1 MIEQTVARVV
11 YQGDGRTK
19 EFPFAFPVLDRKF
32 IYVVISDRNGR
43 EKTLKSDYYV
53 DMDKHV
59 VLYPG
64 YPKGEEPAEAERP
77 AVLAPGEKIV
87 IYRNT
92 PVSQLT
98 SLGDKWPFDV
108 CEKALDKLTM
118 IDQENKESIS
128 RTVRLAGATEEV
140 EVVLPPPE
148 KDTAI
153 GWSEDGKSVVNV
165 PVKRWQEEARAA
177 AAEAQTQASMAM
189 TYKEESK
196 ESRRKAERSEEKAK
210 EYADRAVMAENK
222 AYEYAIDAEE
232 KHDAFRK
239 SAETAMNEINALNE
253 EVKEGVILTGEA
265 QQRLIKEKAYEAV
278 ETVKKQ
284 GENEAE
290 RVKEQGKT
298 SVQDVQTEGE
308 TQKQKIQTSVA
319 SIADAAQ
326 KAQGGAETAAREAE
340 DAKNIALSHATESE
354 TYSQAALA
362 AKEATTGA
370 KEEAVQAKNDAVA
383 AATKAGQS
391 ETAATSAQTAAETA
405 NTNAQ
410 AANTAAQEAR
420 KNAETAAQAANGAA
434 SSAGQSA
441 GVAKNAQTVAG
452 LARTAAQA
460 AQTAAQAANTDAQKA
475 KDAAE
480 KASMSAEAANRETQT
495 ASAAAQGAATQ
506 AQAASREAQS
516 ASAST
521 VTELNALAEQARS
534 AESAAATSATQ
545 AKQSEN
551 AAATS
556 ATEAK
561 NAAKQAEQIAGGDFL
576 TTAKATTMF
585 ADKDGTATALES
597 KANATDVYTKIEAD
611 GKYLQK
617 TDKIDAYTKAESDA
631 KYQLKGTYASVE
643 YVDGRVAN
651 IVNSAPETLDTLQEL
666 AQALGNNP
674 NFATTVAN
682 EIGTKAD
689 KATTENALKGKA
701 NAADVYPK
709 TESDGKYQAKGNY
722 VEKSTWDDTFVR
734 FIYPGNHQPYIN
746 INFKDVSFI
755 KFNRPLLDY
764 YDKQETDTRYQKKG
778 DSYTKVESDS
788 KYQAKGD
795 YVTTGVANETY
806 LGKNA
811 LEEIKNRLDTIENI
825 ARTPTGSLVTYDLQE
840 GLLGTIPEGT
850 NVIKVSCIESPKDFV
865 FCGMR
870 TGDRELSFRLDQT
883 ESGLCLKLSNK
894 NTQIETVTAEINIP
908 PHFKIEWSYEINKQ
922 TPDKF
927 FN

>member
-290 RVKEQGKT
+290 RVKEQGK
-298 SVQDVQTEGE
+298 VQKEEIKVT
-308 TQKQKIQTSVA
+308 VA
-319 SIADAAQ
+319 SVVDIAQ
-326 KAQGGAETAAREAE
+326 KAQSEAE
-340 DAKNIALSHATESE
+340 KAAKKAADERNMASIHAKTSETCSNAAKTAKTESV
-354 TYSQAALA
+354 A
-362 AKEATTGA
+362 A
-370 KEEAVQAKNDAVA
+370 KEEAVQARNDAKA
-383 AATKAGQS
+383 AKESALNYQKQAESQVSFSKTN
-391 ETAATSAQTAAETA
+391 AQTA
-405 NTNAQ
+405 
-410 AANTAAQEAR
+410 
-420 KNAETAAQAANGAA
+420 KNWAMSTGSPDGAVDTE
-434 SSAGQSA
+434 SGTGKTQSA
-441 GVAKNAQTVAG
+441 RTWAIFAKTEAG
-452 LARTAAQA
+452 
-460 AQTAAQAANTDAQKA
+460 KA
-475 KDAAE
+475 K
-480 KASMSAEAANRETQT
+480 
-495 ASAAAQGAATQ
+495 
-506 AQAASREAQS
+506 
-516 ASAST
+516 
-521 VTELNALAEQARS
+521 
-534 AESAAATSATQ
+534 
-545 AKQSEN
+545 
-551 AAATS
+551 
-556 ATEAK
+556 TEAK
-561 NAAKQAEQIAGGDFL
+561 NAQSEAGKAKTEADRAQAHSKKAEE
-576 TTAKATTMF
+576 AKTQA
-585 ADKDGTATALES
+585 AS
-597 KANATDVYTKIEAD
+597 KAQEARTAAD
-611 GKYLQK
+611 EAKEAVK
-617 TDKIDAYTKAESDA
+617 TAMGGVDLTEYAKKES
-631 KYQLKGTYASVE
+631 LVGLASTE
-643 YVDGRVAN
+643 YVDGRIKHV
-651 IVNSAPETLDTLQEL
+651 VGTAPEALDTLGEI
-666 AQALGNNP
+666 ATAL
-674 NFATTVAN
+674 TTN
-682 EIGTKAD
+682 KDKIGTIITEISTKAD
-689 KATTENALKGKA
+689 RGTVENALMGKA
-701 NAADVYPK
+701 TKEELAKKADKDTVYTK
-709 TESDGKYQAKGNY
+709 TENDKRYLQQTDAKETYLTKIDATGKYLAQTQAESTY
-722 VEKSTWDDTFVR
+722 VTKKDWDATFVK
-734 FIYPGNHQPYIN
+734 FIFPGGGRPAVN
-746 INFKDVSFI
+746 IKFKDTALI
-755 KFNRPLLDY
+755 KFNCPLLDY

-778 DSYTKVESDS
+778 E
-788 KYQAKGD
+788 
-795 YVTTGVANETY
+795 YVTKE
-806 LGKNA
+806 
-811 LEEIKNRLDTIENI
+811 DM
-825 ARTPTGSLVTYDLQE
+825 YDS
-840 GLLGTIPEGT
+840 
-850 NVIKVSCIESPKDFV
+850 N
-865 FCGMR
+865 M
-870 TGDRELSFRLDQT
+870 
-883 ESGLCLKLSNK
+883 LKLPNG
-894 NTQIETVTAEINIP
+894 A
-908 PHFKIEWSYEINKQ
+908 KIGVE
-922 TPDKF
+922 
-927 FN
+927 

>member
-290 RVKEQGKT
+290 RVKEQGK
-298 SVQDVQTEGE
+298 VQKEEIKVT
-308 TQKQKIQTSVA
+308 VA
-319 SIADAAQ
+319 SVVDIAQ
-326 KAQGGAETAAREAE
+326 KAQSEAE
-340 DAKNIALSHATESE
+340 KAAKKAADERNMASIHAKTSETCSNAAKTAKTESV
-354 TYSQAALA
+354 A
-362 AKEATTGA
+362 A
-370 KEEAVQAKNDAVA
+370 KEEAVQARNDAKA
-383 AATKAGQS
+383 AKESALNYQKQAESQVSFSKTN
-391 ETAATSAQTAAETA
+391 AQTA
-405 NTNAQ
+405 
-410 AANTAAQEAR
+410 
-420 KNAETAAQAANGAA
+420 KNWAMSTGSPDGAVDTE
-434 SSAGQSA
+434 SGTGKTQSA
-441 GVAKNAQTVAG
+441 RTWAIFAKTEAG
-452 LARTAAQA
+452 
-460 AQTAAQAANTDAQKA
+460 KA
-475 KDAAE
+475 K
-480 KASMSAEAANRETQT
+480 
-495 ASAAAQGAATQ
+495 
-506 AQAASREAQS
+506 
-516 ASAST
+516 
-521 VTELNALAEQARS
+521 
-534 AESAAATSATQ
+534 
-545 AKQSEN
+545 
-551 AAATS
+551 
-556 ATEAK
+556 TEAK
-561 NAAKQAEQIAGGDFL
+561 NAQAEVGK
-576 TTAKATTMF
+576 AKT
-585 ADKDGTATALES
+585 
-597 KANATDVYTKIEAD
+597 EAD
-611 GKYLQK
+611 RALTHSTRANEAKEQ
-617 TDKIDAYTKAESDA
+617 AETKAEEARTAADEA
-631 KYQLKGTYASVE
+631 KEAVKTAMGGVDLTEYAKKESLVGLASTE
-643 YVDGRVAN
+643 YVDGRIKHV
-651 IVNSAPETLDTLQEL
+651 VGTAPEALDTLGEI
-666 AQALGNNP
+666 ATAL
-674 NFATTVAN
+674 TTN
-682 EIGTKAD
+682 KDKIGTIITEISTKAD
-689 KATTENALKGKA
+689 RGTVENALMGKA
-701 NAADVYPK
+701 TKEELAKKADKDTVYTK
-709 TESDGKYQAKGNY
+709 TENDKRYLQQTDAKETYLTKIDATGKYLAQTQAESTY
-722 VEKSTWDDTFVR
+722 VTKKDWDATFVK
-734 FIYPGNHQPYIN
+734 FIFPGGGRPAVN
-746 INFKDVSFI
+746 IKFKDTALI
-755 KFNRPLLDY
+755 KFNCPLLDY

-778 DSYTKVESDS
+778 E
-788 KYQAKGD
+788 
-795 YVTTGVANETY
+795 YVTKE
-806 LGKNA
+806 
-811 LEEIKNRLDTIENI
+811 DM
-825 ARTPTGSLVTYDLQE
+825 YDS
-840 GLLGTIPEGT
+840 
-850 NVIKVSCIESPKDFV
+850 N
-865 FCGMR
+865 M
-870 TGDRELSFRLDQT
+870 
-883 ESGLCLKLSNK
+883 LKLPNG
-894 NTQIETVTAEINIP
+894 A
-908 PHFKIEWSYEINKQ
+908 KIGVE
-922 TPDKF
+922 
-927 FN
+927 

>member
-1 MIEQTVARVV
+1 MIGQTVARVV
-11 YQGDGRTK
+11 YKGDGKTQ
-19 EFPFAFPVLDRKF
+19 EFPFSFPVLDRKF

-43 EKTLKSDYYV
+43 ERTLTSDYYV

-64 YPKGEEPAEAERP
+64 YPEGEEPVKEEWP
-77 AVLAPGEKIV
+77 DVLAPGEKLV

-148 KDTAI
+148 RDTAI
-153 GWSEDGKSVVNV
+153 GWSEDGKSVINV

-196 ESRRKAERSEEKAK
+196 EARNNAAQSEEKAG
-210 EYADRAVMAENK
+210 EYANRAVMAETK
-222 AYEYAIDAEE
+222 VRGYATAAEE
-232 KHDAFRK
+232 KHNAFVK
-239 SAETAMNEINALNE
+239 SAETAKNEINALSE

-265 QQRLIKEKAYEAV
+265 QRTLIKGNATEAI
-278 ETVKKQ
+278 ESVKKQ
-284 GENEAE
+284 GTDETE
-290 RVKEQGKT
+290 RVKVQGKT

-308 TQKQKIQTSVA
+308 TQKQKIQTSVTGA
-319 SIADAAQ
+319 MLAAQ

-420 KNAETAAQAANGAA
+420 KNAETAAQAASGAA

-441 GVAKNAQTVAG
+441 GAARNAQTVAG

-506 AQAASREAQS
+506 AQAASKEAQS

-534 AESAAATSATQ
+534 AESAAAASATQ
-545 AKQSEN
+545 AKQSES

-576 TTAKATTMF
+576 TTTKATTMF

-651 IVNSAPETLDTLQEL
+651 VVNSAPETLDTLQEL

-701 NAADVYPK
+701 NAADVYTK
-709 TESDGKYQAKGNY
+709 VESDNKYQAKGNY
-722 VEKSTWDDTFVR
+722 ATV
-734 FIYPGNHQPYIN
+734 
-746 INFKDVSFI
+746 
-755 KFNRPLLDY
+755 
-764 YDKQETDTRYQKKG
+764 
-778 DSYTKVESDS
+778 
-788 KYQAKGD
+788 D
-795 YVTTGVANETY
+795 YVD
-806 LGKNA
+806 GK
-811 LEEIKNRLDTIENI
+811 
-825 ARTPTGSLVTYDLQE
+825 VTNMQK
-840 GLLGTIPEGT
+840 TVVT
-850 NVIKVSCIESPKDFV
+850 
-865 FCGMR
+865 
-870 TGDRELSFRLDQT
+870 
-883 ESGLCLKLSNK
+883 LK
-894 NTQIETVTAEINIP
+894 
-908 PHFKIEWSYEINKQ
+908 EWSE
-922 TPDKF
+922 
-927 FN
+927 

>member
-11 YQGDGRTK
+11 YKGDGKTK
-19 EFPFAFPVLDRKF
+19 EFPFSFPVLDRKF
-32 IYVVISDRNGR
+32 IYVVISDKDGR
-43 EKTLKSDYYV
+43 ERTLTSDYYV

-153 GWSEDGKSVVNV
+153 GWSEDGKSVINV

-177 AAEAQTQASMAM
+177 AEKAQTQASMAM

-196 ESRRKAERSEEKAK
+196 EARNKAAQSEEKAG
-210 EYADRAVMAENK
+210 EYANRAVAAETK
-222 AYEYAIDAEE
+222 VRGYATAAEE
-232 KHDAFRK
+232 KHNAFVK
-239 SAETAMNEINALNE
+239 SAETAKNEINALSE
-253 EVKEGVILTGEA
+253 EVKAGITLTGGE
-265 QQRLIKEKAYEAV
+265 QQNLIKGNATDAIES
-278 ETVKKQ
+278 VKKQ
-284 GENEAE
+284 GTDETE
-290 RVKEQGKT
+290 RVKAQGKT

-319 SIADAAQ
+319 GAMLAAQ
-326 KAQGGAETAAREAE
+326 KAQGDAETAAKQAE

-370 KEEAVQAKNDAVA
+370 KEEAVQAKNDAVSA
-383 AATKAGQS
+383 KDSALSYKNQAELQVSLSKTN
-391 ETAATSAQTAAETA
+391 AQTAKNWATSTSSPDGAVDTESGTG
-405 NTNAQ
+405 NT
-410 AANTAAQEAR
+410 
-420 KNAETAAQAANGAA
+420 
-434 SSAGQSA
+434 QSA
-441 GVAKNAQTVAG
+441 RTWA
-452 LARTAAQA
+452 LSARTEAG
-460 AQTAAQAANTDAQKA
+460 KA
-475 KDAAE
+475 K
-480 KASMSAEAANRETQT
+480 
-495 ASAAAQGAATQ
+495 
-506 AQAASREAQS
+506 
-516 ASAST
+516 
-521 VTELNALAEQARS
+521 
-534 AESAAATSATQ
+534 
-545 AKQSEN
+545 
-551 AAATS
+551 
-556 ATEAK
+556 TEAK
-561 NAAKQAEQIAGGDFL
+561 NAQAEFAKAKTEADRSLTNSARADEAKTEAVAKAAEARTAADEAKQALKTAMGGVDL
-576 TTAKATTMF
+576 TQYAK
-585 ADKDGTATALES
+585 KES
-597 KANATDVYTKIEAD
+597 LV
-611 GKYLQK
+611 GL
-617 TDKIDAYTKAESDA
+617 
-631 KYQLKGTYASVE
+631 ASTE
-643 YVDGRVAN
+643 YVDGRFTHLIGA
-651 IVNSAPETLDTLQEL
+651 SAESLDTLEEIGKSLKNDADFAGTMTKEL
-666 AQALGNNP
+666 AK
-674 NFATTVAN
+674 
-682 EIGTKAD
+682 KAD
-689 KATTENALKGKA
+689 KGIVENALLGKA
-701 NAADVYPK
+701 TKEELAKKADKTAVYTK
-709 TESDGKYQAKGNY
+709 TESDGRYQSKGDY

-811 LEEIKNRLDTIENI
+811 LEEIKNRLDTIEDI
-825 ARTPTGSLVTYDLQE
+825 ASTPTGSLVTYDLQE
-840 GLLGTIPEGT
+840 GVLGTIPEGT

-870 TGDRELSFRLDQT
+870 TSDRELSFSLEQT
-883 ESGLCLKLSNK
+883 NSGVLLKLSNK
-894 NTQIETVTAEINIP
+894 NTQIETVTAKINIM